1 MKSKFPVLCGSILI
15 CELFVVYFAV
25 LTAYG
30 LEVKA
35 AGSLTLGQLL
45 LGASVIAVLAI
56 VSVLLLPRKIG
67 QKRPGVALGWVVQA
81 LLVASGFLVTS
92 MFFVAA
98 IFIAMWAVSVYWSA
112 RIDREVAER
121 ARTASAIDRNETHGG

>member
-15 CELFVVYFAV
+15 CELCIVYFAV

-30 LEVKA
+30 LAVKS

-45 LGASVIAVLAI
+45 LGASVVAVLAI
-56 VSVLLLPRKIG
+56 AAVVLLPRKIG
-67 QKRPGVALGWVVQA
+67 QKRPGVALGWFVQI
-81 LLVASGFLVTS
+81 LLLASGFIIGS

-98 IFIAMWAVSVYWSA
+98 IFIALWAVAVYWSA
-112 RIDREVAER
+112 RIDREVAQR
-121 ARTASAIDRNETHGG
+121 A

>member
-1 MKSKFPVLCGSILI
+1 MKSKFPVLCGAILI

-35 AGSLTLGQLL
+35 AGSLSLAQLL
-45 LGASVIAVLAI
+45 LGASAIAVLAI
-56 VSVLLLPRKIG
+56 VSVVLLPRRIG
-67 QKRPGVALGWVVQA
+67 QKRPGVTLGWIVQV
-81 LLVASGFLVTS
+81 LLLASGFIVTS

-98 IFIAMWAVSVYWSA
+98 IFIILWAVSAYWSA

-121 ARTASAIDRNETHGG
+121 S